1 MRHASI
7 RRLGFLATGLWSAGR
22 ITSLSLLVVSMAV
35 AGASRVHS
43 QGYDRSS
50 PVGACYP
57 VEGRGYVVSK
67 GQRIPIG
74 PLSPVFEGD
83 SVQVESGA
91 ITVVDLRLGCRRRL
105 TAPMGYELPRF
116 HDLEPQKPWALLMR
130 RLAQALNG
138 PDTRRSGG
146 SVRGARAVFWP
157 DTASFAPGVPVA
169 FRWHG
174 VHPEPSRLRI
184 VTGGTDTVTVDVGQ
198 WAASSGGA
206 PWPDSLVP
214 RAGTV
219 RWALLDSEGERLGG
233 GRFVVLEAAVADSQ
247 RVLYRERAGR
257 EIGAE
262 EVALGAAILAA
273 ADRFYLW

>member
-7 RRLGFLATGLWSAGR
+7 RRLGFPATSAWAAGR
-22 ITSLSLLVVSMAV
+22 ISSLFLLVATMAL
-35 AGASRVHS
+35 AGAPRAAA
-43 QGYDRSS
+43 QAYDRSS

-91 ITVVDLRLGCRRRL
+91 ITVVDLRMGCRRRL
-105 TAPMGYELPRF
+105 TAPMAYELPRF
-116 HDLEPQKPWALLMR
+116 RALEPQKPWSLLMR
-130 RLAQALNG
+130 RLAEALNG
-138 PDTRRSGG
+138 PDARRSGG
-146 SVRGARAVFWP
+146 SVRGARAAFWP
-157 DTASFAPGVPVA
+157 DTASFAPGVLIA

-174 VHPEPSRLRI
+174 VHPEPARLRL
-184 VTGGTDTVTVDVGQ
+184 VSGGRDTAVVDVGP
-198 WAASSGGA
+198 WAKSAGGA
-206 PWPDSLVP
+206 PWPESVVP

-219 RWALLDSEGERLGG
+219 RWTLLDADGERLGG
-233 GRFVVLEAAVADSQ
+233 GRFVVLEPAAADSQ
-247 RVLYRERAGR
+247 RALYLERAGR
-257 EIGAE
+257 EIGTE
-262 EVALGAAILAA
+262 EAPLGAVLLAA